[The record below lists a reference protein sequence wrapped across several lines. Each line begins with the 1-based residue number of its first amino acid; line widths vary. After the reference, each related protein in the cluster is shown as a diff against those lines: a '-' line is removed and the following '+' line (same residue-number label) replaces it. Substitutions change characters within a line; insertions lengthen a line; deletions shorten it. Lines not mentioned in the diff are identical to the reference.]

1 MGKVKSKNVKINK
14 IQKLLILVI
23 KSDLIYTHSTNEFD
37 LLADLLHEVS
47 SDLRRAKFATVFTFL
62 FTGDFGLLRRF
73 M

>member
-1 MGKVKSKNVKINK
+1 MFVEMKVFFKKSSNHMKI
-14 IQKLLILVI
+14 
-23 KSDLIYTHSTNEFD
+23 NEFD

>member
-1 MGKVKSKNVKINK
+1 MGSLPSLALNHKGRP
-14 IQKLLILVI
+14 QAMQA
-23 KSDLIYTHSTNEFD
+23 NEFD
-37 LLADLLHEVS
+37 LLADLLYEVS

>member
-1 MGKVKSKNVKINK
+1 MVGNPCP
-14 IQKLLILVI
+14 
-23 KSDLIYTHSTNEFD
+23 TNEFD